1 MTYIRGDPAAVDDG
15 HRHER
20 HDPDADHEV
29 ADGQV
34 DDEHRGHRVERFG
47 RCHDHDDEDVTWR
60 TRARTHAHTHTD
72 NLANYY
78 AN

>member
-1 MTYIRGDPAAVDDG
+1 MTYRGGDPAAVDDG

-20 HDPDADHEV
+20 HDADAHQQV

-47 RCHDHDDEDVTWR
+47 RSHDHNDKDVTWR
-60 TRARTHAHTHTD
+60 GKYAHAHAHAHSKHNAHTQG
-72 NLANYY
+72 
-78 AN
+78 